1 MPCVCLCV
9 HFNCHFHPVFIPFHV
24 YNQLFFE
31 PSLFGKKDALSPDK
45 ALYKTIMESDVEL
58 RKHFYN
64 NIVMSGGST
73 MFAGLQSRIQ
83 KEMYA
88 LAPPGTKVHV
98 VAYPHRLY
106 SSFVG
111 GSILASLSS
120 FMEEWITKEEF
131 DDVGP
136 RIVHRKCLR

>member
-1 MPCVCLCV
+1 M
-9 HFNCHFHPVFIPFHV
+9 
-24 YNQLFFE
+24 
-31 PSLFGKKDALSPDK
+31 SPDK

-98 VAYPHRLY
+98 VASPPRLHF
-106 SSFVG
+106 SFIG
-111 GSILASLSS
+111 GSILASVSS
-120 FMEEWITKEEF
+120 FIDEWITKEEF

-136 RIVHRKCLR
+136 SIVHRKCL